1 MKSGFNFRIKLTLII
16 LTGLVFYLF
25 STIDNFKYFKEN
37 EMSLIMI
44 DVGQGDSFLLR
55 TPEGKN
61 ILIDCGEKG
70 KYFDVGERVIYPLL
84 SNLDI
89 YELNYLFISHLDND
103 HYGGSFAIMRFMK
116 VDTVFLPFHEPT
128 NKDVAFL
135 DSLKKYDIPYQFYH
149 KQKINFGNSGIII
162 LNDTTNLKFSNR
174 NDGSGIFK
182 YIYEN
187 NTILFTGDLGIKGE
201 NKYASVYG
209 NLLKSDILKVGH
221 HGSKHSTG
229 EHFLSIVQ
237 PSIALIS
244 VGENNKFGHPEQV
257 VLEKLKNDSIK
268 IFRTDKEGAVII
280 RGDGNILRKFD
291 WRDHW

>member
-1 MKSGFNFRIKLTLII
+1 
-16 LTGLVFYLF
+16 
-25 STIDNFKYFKEN
+25 
-37 EMSLIMI
+37 
-44 DVGQGDSFLLR
+44 
-55 TPEGKN
+55 
-61 ILIDCGEKG
+61 
-70 KYFDVGERVIYPLL
+70 
-84 SNLDI
+84 
-89 YELNYLFISHLDND
+89 
-103 HYGGSFAIMRFMK
+103 
-116 VDTVFLPFHEPT
+116 
-128 NKDVAFL
+128 
-135 DSLKKYDIPYQFYH
+135 
-149 KQKINFGNSGIII
+149 SGIII

-229 EHFLSIVQ
+229 ENFLSIVQ